1 MVVWIVSTK
10 NTVSKTTTLQNN
22 SSSLKT
28 LIYQRFKG
36 LPCYVVDLFFMLRT
50 NVLLTFF
57 GMYQKI
63 RVYFDEIL
71 NLYKNIITKINIEWT
86 TSIIVSYVFTLKP
99 EQYQTLGVGR
109 NFQISRHHLYR
120 TQKRWP

>member
-10 NTVSKTTTLQNN
+10 NTVSKTTTLQSN

-36 LPCYVVDLFFMLRT
+36 LPCYVVDLFLWT
-50 NVLLTFF
+50 LPTFLKSAK
-57 GMYQKI
+57 KI

-71 NLYKNIITKINIEWT
+71 NLYKNIITKINIE
-86 TSIIVSYVFTLKP
+86 
-99 EQYQTLGVGR
+99 
-109 NFQISRHHLYR
+109 
-120 TQKRWP
+120 